1 MHDISMWNA
10 VAAGDAVAVRKQI
23 DALVVYVAA
32 YNIPT
37 INAFA
42 NVTGSLDEKKNSQ

>member
-1 MHDISMWNA
+1 M
-10 VAAGDAVAVRKQI
+10 RKQI

-42 NVTGSLDEKKNSQ
+42 NVTGSLDEQKKFAINFIMRSTELL